1 MCINTFSGD
10 FNTPLNLFQ
19 IMVFDVLMFYENTDL
34 LPSGYSHD
42 LFLVNNDTTKLIMP
56 VIVGIVVT
64 NQLGWIEVVKED

>member
-1 MCINTFSGD
+1 
-10 FNTPLNLFQ
+10 
-19 IMVFDVLMFYENTDL
+19 MVFDVLMFYENTDL